1 MRVTVHEVWLALLLT
16 GAATGCHDYL
26 VGEDFDAGSAAVF
39 AIAYVDT
46 EDVREDS
53 VAWRINPTVGLVID
67 VGPTGA
73 GLDLAGLRVVAV
85 TDDSP
90 RVDVSFTIEGAPG
103 YVLPPGF
110 AGGRLTSGRKWIDPL
125 VPEPRFDDRAPSLQ
139 VRIDY
144 LDPVPHTFA
153 ATVHAS
159 VVVELGGEQ
168 ATLPFEIRI
177 RSTGAFGGEIVHA
190 RRVLSRTPSP

>member
-1 MRVTVHEVWLALLLT
+1 MRVVVHEVWLTLLLT
-16 GAATGCHDYL
+16 GATTGCRDYL
-26 VGEDFDAGSAAVF
+26 VGETFDAGSAAAF

-53 VAWRINPTVGLVID
+53 VAWRINPTVGLVVD
-67 VGPTGA
+67 VGPTGP
-73 GLDLAGLRVVAV
+73 GLDLAQLRVVAV

-90 RVDVSFTIEGAPG
+90 QVDVSFTIEGAAA

-110 AGGRLTSGRKWIDPL
+110 AGGRLTSGRKWIEPL

-139 VRIDY
+139 YRLDY

-159 VVVELGGEQ
+159 VVLELGGQQ
-168 ATLPFEIRI
+168 ATLPFEIRV
-177 RSTGAFGGEIVHA
+177 RSSGAFGGQVVHA
-190 RRVLSRTPSP
+190 RRVLSLAPSD